1 MSSFFDRIFKVKI
14 KNTNISRIDRL
25 VLDSIGGELPIPE
38 RELWNLQISKINKV
52 QRLPHGVEV
61 NFYRISKG
69 KPTFDA
75 AIAFKNRTEEL
86 MVASLVIK
94 SCNQEL
100 TAKVWCVRGFIFSIE
115 YEAAPA
121 FLDEILGCGQGVDD
135 VRITL
140 HADLSASIN

>member
-1 MSSFFDRIFKVKI
+1 MRSFFDRIFKVKR
-14 KNTNISRIDRL
+14 KNPNISRIDRL
-25 VLDSIGGELPIPE
+25 VLDSIGGGLPMPE
-38 RELWNLQISKINKV
+38 RELWNLQISRINKV
-52 QRLPHGVEV
+52 QRLPQGVEV

-75 AIAFKNRTEEL
+75 AIAFKNRTQEL
-86 MVASLVIK
+86 MVASLIIK

-115 YEAAPA
+115 YGAAPA
-121 FLDEILGCGQGVDD
+121 FFDEILGSDEGVDD
-135 VRITL
+135 VSMTL